1 MITNA
6 YNYLIFFPLP
16 AQILLK
22 WEKLQKRWWLQ
33 MLIITYLNFPPV
45 PAQIML
51 NLEKLQKRWWLQMLT
66 IT

>member
-6 YNYLIFFPLP
+6 YNYLNFSLFACPKLVEFAEIAKEVMITNAYNYLRFPPLP
-16 AQILLK
+16 AQIL
-22 WEKLQKRWWLQ
+22 
-33 MLIITYLNFPPV
+33 
-45 PAQIML
+45 L